1 VGLSP
6 GTNGWSGSSDTWR
19 APCSTV
25 THASGRVGAMR
36 RVPGGALVHVAAAAV
51 LLLATTSC
59 GVTRGEDSR
68 DLLMIIPNS
77 PGGGYDQTG
86 RAAVK
91 VMEAGDITGGS
102 FTVDNVIGAGGAGAM
117 TTLIGKAGDE
127 HTMMTV
133 GLGVVGSTYSFGSKY
148 QLQDA
153 TPLAQLMSEPEGI
166 LVPAESPFE
175 TLDDLVQA
183 WEEDP
188 GSIAVGGGSSPGGP
202 DHLFPMQL
210 ADEIGVDPNDVNYV
224 SYDGGGP
231 LTSALLGE
239 KIDVGFS
246 GLAEFVG
253 DVESGKLRVLAV
265 SGEERYPDGPFTEIP
280 TLTESDV
287 DLVFLNWRG
296 VLAPPE
302 ISDERT
308 DELIGYLQ
316 EMHDSQGWKDQLAK
330 NGWTDDFKTGDDF
343 AEFIDEQD
351 ERVSGT
357 LKELGLL

>member
-1 VGLSP
+1 M
-6 GTNGWSGSSDTWR
+6 SS
-19 APCSTV
+19 A
-25 THASGRVGAMR
+25 AI
-36 RVPGGALVHVAAAAV
+36 AAAV
-51 LLLATTSC
+51 LVVALSGC
-59 GVTRGEDSR
+59 GVTDGDDSR

-86 RAAVK
+86 RAAVQ
-91 VMEAGDITGGS
+91 VMEDADITGGS
-102 FTVDNVIGAGGAGAM
+102 FTVDNVVGAGGAGAM
-117 TTLIGKAGDE
+117 TDLVGKAGDE

-133 GLGVVGSTYSFGSKY
+133 GLGVVGSTYSFGAPYS
-148 QLQDA
+148 LDDA

-166 LVPAESPFE
+166 LVPGDSPFE
-175 TLDDLVQA
+175 TVDDLVQA
-183 WEEDP
+183 WTEDP
-188 GSIAVGGGSSPGGP
+188 GELAVGGGSSPGGP

-210 ADEIGVDPNDVNYV
+210 AAEIGIDPVDVNYIT
-224 SYDGGGP
+224 YDGGGP

-246 GLAEFVG
+246 GLAEFAG
-253 DVESGKLRVLAV
+253 QVESGELRVLAV
-265 SGEERYPDGPFTEIP
+265 SGEDRYPEGIFSEVP
-280 TLTESDV
+280 TLQESDI

-302 ISDERT
+302 ISDERR

-316 EMHDSQGWKDQLAK
+316 EMHDTEAWQQVLAD

-343 AEFIDEQD
+343 ATFIEEQD

-357 LKELGLL
+357 LEELGLI